1 MDRLVVTYD
10 VRKLGAIT
18 VSYLLIA
25 TCVVAL
31 AMTQSS
37 NVVLLVI
44 CLALAAVMVAASG
57 DSIRKMRQRATLLA
71 LDEKGVTDFSKPHD
85 IVSLPWDQVTSVQ
98 LKAANTNDLMLDVVG
113 YKTIEQLDDITPQM
127 RVQLDQTDGN
137 RVYLLLELSGL
148 WVRRARIREA
158 FDWIREHVGDAYPG
172 IQFNEFKDPLSKLGV
187 SKDEG

>member
-1 MDRLVVTYD
+1 MVTYD